1 VEERCTPTE
10 KDNHTF
16 MVEYPKEASEKDKL
30 TVKQIVAKFNI
41 GKPQIVWYIKIQV
54 RNKKSVATLR

>member
-1 VEERCTPTE
+1 ME

-16 MVEYPKEASEKDKL
+16 MVKYPKDASEKDRM

-41 GKPQIVWYIKIQV
+41 GKTQIVWHMKSQV

>member
-1 VEERCTPTE
+1 
-10 KDNHTF
+10 
-16 MVEYPKEASEKDKL
+16 MVKYPKEASEKDKL

-41 GKPQIVWYIKIQV
+41 GKPQIVWHIKSQV